1 MGIPDFSLVKIILLG
16 RFEIHKGEKFLRA
29 ADWKRQ
35 KAASL
40 LKRLAYER
48 KLLKDQAI
56 DFLWPDAD
64 LTSGANNLYR
74 TLHALRATLNE
85 TLGEGT
91 ADQVFTFSDSILTLS
106 SAVWVDAHEYESQI
120 SNHQFLISNYS
131 DFLPDDRYEDW
142 TQIPRE
148 NLFRLYREAVL
159 TQAGSVPASAPRLL
173 TPLLARNPLDEPAHR
188 ALMHAYALSG
198 RRHDALRQYQTC
210 VDALETELGITPDPL
225 TTALYQQIMRGELLP
240 LPQEQPRPASLPP
253 IPIHI
258 ELEKKIPLVGRQKE
272 LEFIHGLMNSSWK
285 GIGEVI
291 LLAGDTGVGK
301 TRLAYEALGIAASA
315 GMATLLGACYEQEG
329 QLPYQ
334 PFIEAF
340 NRYLAEQGLPAEQ
353 NPITHFKRLG
363 VSDPQQEQGA
373 LFNATAGF
381 LYEIARQKPVVVLV
395 DDLHAADQ
403 TSLSLFHYLAR
414 QSRSF
419 PLILITTYRI
429 DIAPTITM
437 PFGALL
443 NALYRERLGER
454 LTVERLGVENVA
466 EIISHILE
474 GSAHAELIHAVY
486 EITEGNPFFAHEMVH
501 TLVKNGLV
509 EKADGIWQLVP
520 GANLQIPPRLSELLR
535 ARVSRLGPE
544 VETML
549 TTGAVLGR
557 EFQFNILCGLSG
569 LSEGDTLTAL
579 DLALS
584 SHLLE
589 ETEAGYR
596 FHHALI
602 RHTLYESLSQGR
614 RALLHRQAAE
624 TIEALYF
631 ANNAARPDK
640 LQTQVETLAYHFA
653 LSDRL
658 EQALPYL
665 LQAGQKAADLYAF
678 EVAVDYFEQ
687 ALRLM
692 DRLGLD
698 NPAQK
703 WQILEALGW
712 WGVMLADTPRAVA
725 RFEAALALPASENWQ
740 PARRARASLHRA
752 ATMALITAGNIH
764 AAEAHL
770 KAALAEIDPQEDVA
784 DYALVLY
791 TVAQFHW
798 HRNEYQE
805 AFDAAQHSLSIAEHI
820 NDEEGIARA
829 FEMLALACHS
839 LGEWQAGLQFE
850 ERRASLAGHGLDV
863 TGTFDVHL

>member
-1 MGIPDFSLVKIILLG
+1 MG
-16 RFEIHKGEKFLRA
+16 RFEVVQGEKSLRA
-29 ADWKRQ
+29 TGWKRQ
-35 KAASL
+35 KAAAL

-64 LTSGANNLYR
+64 LASGTNSLYR
-74 TLHALRATLNE
+74 TLHEVRRTLDE
-85 TLGEGT
+85 CFDEGA
-91 ADQVFTFSDSILTLS
+91 ADRIFTFSNGILTLAPS
-106 SAVWVDAHEYESQI
+106 VMVDAHEYEKQEHLHNSRL
-120 SNHQFLISNYS
+120 LITNYS
-131 DFLPDDRYEDW
+131 DFLPDDPYEDW

-148 NLFRLYREAVL
+148 NLFRRYRDAIL
-159 TQAGSVPASAPRLL
+159 AQAENDPVSAAGLL
-173 TPLLARNPLDEPAHR
+173 APLLARDPLDEPAHR
-188 ALMHAYALSG
+188 ALMRVYALTG

-210 VDALETELGITPDPL
+210 VDALDAELGISPDPL
-225 TTALYQQIMRGELLP
+225 TTALYEQILRGELVP
-240 LPQEQPRPASLPP
+240 PQRERPQPPEQLRLASLPP
-253 IPIHI
+253 APIHI
-258 ELEKKIPLVGRQKE
+258 ELEKRAPLVGRQKE
-272 LEFIHGLMNSSWK
+272 LEAIHQLMQSGWK
-285 GIGEVI
+285 GKGEVI

-301 TRLAYEALGIAASA
+301 TRLAYEALRAGASA

-340 NRYLAEQGLPAEQ
+340 NRYLAEQGLPVDQ

-363 VSDPQQEQGA
+363 VSDPQQEQWA

-381 LYEIARQKPVVVLV
+381 LHKIARQKPVVLLV
-395 DDLHAADQ
+395 DDLHAADE

-419 PLILITTYRI
+419 PLILIATYRI

-466 EIISHILE
+466 EIISHVLE
-474 GSAHAELIHAVY
+474 GEGRSAEVHAEFVASVY
-486 EITEGNPFFAHEMVH
+486 DITEGNPFFANEM
-501 TLVKNGLV
+501 TRALVKNGLV
-509 EKADGIWQLVP
+509 EQTGGKWQLVP
-520 GANLQIPPRLSELLR
+520 GASLKIPSRLGELLR
-535 ARVSRLGPE
+535 ERVSRLGAE
-544 VETML
+544 VEATL
-549 TTGAVLGR
+549 AAGAVLGR
-557 EFQFNILCGLSG
+557 EFQFSILRGLSG
-569 LSEGDTLTAL
+569 LSEGETLTAL

-584 SHLLE
+584 GHLLE

-602 RHTLYESLSQGR
+602 RHTLYESLSRGR
-614 RALLHRQAAE
+614 RALLHRRAAE
-624 TIEALYF
+624 TIQASFASRPVEIETQIEA
-631 ANNAARPDK
+631 
-640 LQTQVETLAYHFA
+640 LAYHYA
-653 LSDRL
+653 LSDQR

-665 LQAGQKAADLYAF
+665 LQAGQKAARLYAF

-692 DRLGLD
+692 DRLGMD
-698 NPAQK
+698 SPGQR

-725 RFEAALALPASENWQ
+725 RFEAALALPASEDWQ

-752 ATMALITAGNIH
+752 ATMALITAGDIH

-770 KAALAEIDPQEDVA
+770 KAALEEIDPQEDAA

-805 AFDAAQHSLSIAEHI
+805 AFDAAQHSLSIAEHL

-850 ERRASLAGHGLDV
+850 EQRASLAGHGLDV

>member
-1 MGIPDFSLVKIILLG
+1 MEMPDVSPMKIVLLG
-16 RFEIHKGEKFLRA
+16 RFEITQGEKTLRA
-29 ADWKRQ
+29 RDWKRQ
-35 KAASL
+35 KAAAL

-48 KLLKDQAI
+48 KLLKDQVI

-64 LTSGANNLYR
+64 LASGANNLYR

-91 ADQVFTFSDSILTLS
+91 ADRVFTFADSILTLS
-106 SAVWVDAHEYESQI
+106 SAVWVDAHEYERQT
-120 SNHQFLISNYS
+120 SNINYLLTNYK

-142 TQIPRE
+142 TQNPRE

-159 TQAGSVPASAPRLL
+159 AQADSDPASAPGLL
-173 TPLLARNPLDEPAHR
+173 TPLLTHDPLDEPAHR
-188 ALMHAYALSG
+188 ALMRAYALTG

-210 VDALETELGITPDPL
+210 VDALDTELGISPDPL
-225 TTALYQQIMRGELLP
+225 TTARYEQIMRGELLAS
-240 LPQEQPRPASLPP
+240 PQEQPRPASLPP
-253 IPIHI
+253 SPIHI
-258 ELEKKIPLVGRQKE
+258 ELEKRTPLVGRQKE
-272 LEFIHGLMNSSWK
+272 LETILALMQSGWK
-285 GIGEVI
+285 GKGDVI

-301 TRLAYEALGIAASA
+301 TRLAYEALRTAASA
-315 GMATLLGACYEQEG
+315 GMVTLLGACYEQEG

-363 VSDPQQEQGA
+363 VSDPQQEQWA

-381 LYEIARQKPVVVLV
+381 LHEIARQKPVVLLV
-395 DDLHAADQ
+395 DDFHAADE

-419 PLILITTYRI
+419 SLILIATYRI
-429 DIAPTITM
+429 DIAPMITM

-443 NALYRERLGER
+443 NALYREQLGER
-454 LTVERLGVENVA
+454 LAIERLETKHVD
-466 EIISHILE
+466 EIMAHILD
-474 GSAHAELIHAVY
+474 GDIHPELVTSVY
-486 EITEGNPFFAHEMVH
+486 DITEGNPFFANEM
-501 TLVKNGLV
+501 TRALIKDSLV
-509 EKADGIWQLVP
+509 EQIGGKWQLVP
-520 GANLQIPPRLSELLR
+520 GTSLKIPSRLSELLR
-535 ARVSRLGPE
+535 ERVSRLGPE
-544 VETML
+544 VETTL
-549 TTGAVLGR
+549 AAAAVLGR
-557 EFQFNILCGLSG
+557 EFRFNILRGLSG
-569 LSEGDTLTAL
+569 LSEADTLTAL
-579 DLALS
+579 DTALS
-584 SHLLE
+584 GHFLE
-589 ETEAGYR
+589 ETETGYR

-602 RHTLYESLSQGR
+602 RHTVYESLSRGR
-614 RALLHRQAAE
+614 SARLHRLAAE
-624 TIEALYF
+624 TIQASVVSRPGEMETQIEA
-631 ANNAARPDK
+631 
-640 LQTQVETLAYHFA
+640 LAYHYA
-653 LSDRL
+653 LSDHR

-665 LQAGQKAADLYAF
+665 LQAGQKAAGLYAF

-692 DRLGLD
+692 DRLGMD

-725 RFEAALALPASENWQ
+725 HFEAALALPASVDWQ

-752 ATMALITAGNIH
+752 ATMALITAGDIN

-770 KAALAEIDPQEDVA
+770 KAALAEIDPQEDAA

-850 ERRASLAGHGLDV
+850 EQRASLAGHGLDV